1 MTMLIEFFGRDHNG
15 DFESDQEITIR
26 QALVKCNILPSTV
39 IVNYQGN
46 ILPLSTV
53 ITSDI
58 KLEVITVS
66 SGG

>member
-1 MTMLIEFFGRDHNG
+1 MTMLIEFFGRDHDGN
-15 DFESDQEITIR
+15 FESNQEITIR
-26 QALVKCNILPSTV
+26 QALVNCNILPSTV
-39 IVNYQGN
+39 IVNYEGN